1 MFTVGI
7 DLGGTNIAIGLC
19 DEKFNIVDKDS
30 TPTLAR
36 RAAELIVDD
45 MAALTEKIIRRN
57 GLSPNEIA
65 GVGIATPGSVD
76 DATGTVLYSNNIPF
90 SNLPLARLFKER
102 LAVKRVTLLNDA
114 DAAALG
120 ETIAGAARG
129 AKCAVMITLGTGIG
143 GGIVMDGKVHTG
155 TNNAA
160 GELGHTVISMGG
172 RQCTCGRRGC
182 FEAYASATALSAI
195 TEEKMQELRYL
206 GIDSELFRKVNKQ
219 GRATARTAFDA
230 MRAGD
235 KYGKQVV
242 DEYIT
247 YLAEGVT
254 NMINIFQPDVL
265 IIGGGICNERENL
278 TRPLTSLVELW
289 QYTRHNK
296 IKTKIVTAELGNDAG
311 IVGAAGAVE

>member
-1 MFTVGI
+1 MYTVGI

-19 DEKFNIVDKDS
+19 DEKFNIIDKDS
-30 TPTLAR
+30 TPTGAQR
-36 RAAELIVDD
+36 PAEKIVDD
-45 MAALTEKIIRRN
+45 MAALADKIIRRN
-57 GLSPNEIA
+57 GLTPEEIA

-76 DATGTVLYSNNIPF
+76 DKTGRVLYSNNIPF
-90 SNLPLARLFKER
+90 TNLPLAKLFKER
-102 LAVKRVTLLNDA
+102 LAVKRVVLLNDA

-120 ETIAGAARG
+120 ETLAGAARG

-143 GGIVMDGKVHTG
+143 GGIVIDGKVHTG

-160 GELGHTVISMGG
+160 GELGHTVISIGG

-195 TEEKMQELRYL
+195 TEEKMRELKYL
-206 GIDSELFRKVNKQ
+206 GIDSELFRKVNRE

-235 KYGKQVV
+235 RYGKQVV

-289 QYTRHNK
+289 QYTRDNDK
-296 IKTKIVTAELGNDAG
+296 KTRIVTAELGNDAG
-311 IVGAAGAVE
+311 IVGAAGALG

>member
-1 MFTVGI
+1 
-7 DLGGTNIAIGLC
+7 
-19 DEKFNIVDKDS
+19 
-30 TPTLAR
+30 
-36 RAAELIVDD
+36 
-45 MAALTEKIIRRN
+45 
-57 GLSPNEIA
+57 
-65 GVGIATPGSVD
+65 
-76 DATGTVLYSNNIPF
+76 
-90 SNLPLARLFKER
+90 
-102 LAVKRVTLLNDA
+102 
-114 DAAALG
+114 
-120 ETIAGAARG
+120 
-129 AKCAVMITLGTGIG
+129 
-143 GGIVMDGKVHTG
+143 
-155 TNNAA
+155 
-160 GELGHTVISMGG
+160 MGG

-289 QYTRHNK
+289 QYTRDNK